1 MLCFGGSIGLKGG
14 ICFVPISQELSKR
27 VGQSSRDFMCSGF
40 SWSSLASS
48 KLFKLVFRMFVFTQ
62 LSWRRSVSSRDES
75 LEDGKCQEPGD
86 EGECV
91 LVRDSNNPAISCF
104 KN

>member
-1 MLCFGGSIGLKGG
+1 M
-14 ICFVPISQELSKR
+14 
-27 VGQSSRDFMCSGF
+27 
-40 SWSSLASS
+40 
-48 KLFKLVFRMFVFTQ
+48 
-62 LSWRRSVSSRDES
+62 SSRDES

-104 KN
+104 KNCAHIATRATLIRMYKEVITVERRFSLESLTEFLEPPPDFRSS